1 MAGAAKRAAERTTT
15 LAEIAA
21 AAGVS
26 VPTVSRVLNGKR
38 GISESKRTAIEK
50 LLDERGYERRKS
62 RREMALIDF
71 VISSLDTQW
80 ATELLRGAQAEAAR
94 EGADLV
100 ITVTDGHPAGTPD
113 WIERLTARGTD
124 GVVLVVSELADGAR
138 DELSRLQ
145 VPVVLIDPVGTD
157 TESYVTVAA
166 TDWAGGRDA
175 TEHLLGLGHT
185 RIGFITG
192 PLVLECHQDR
202 LDGYFSA
209 LGRARVA
216 TDSTLVRE
224 GNSLTPG
231 GQKFGGELLDLPDR
245 PTAIISGSDEQAYG
259 VYLAARERGIRIP
272 EDLSIVG
279 FDDVDLCQ
287 WVTPQLT
294 TVRQPLAGMAAEAT
308 RLLLTLSRGDA
319 IANPRV
325 QLASE
330 LVVRDS
336 TSAPGAAQ
344 RNARSTSAS

>member
-1 MAGAAKRAAERTTT
+1 MTSEARRVAERSTT

-21 AAGVS
+21 EAGVS

-38 GISESKRTAIEK
+38 GISETKRTQIEK

-71 VISSLDTQW
+71 VISGLETQW

-94 EGADLV
+94 NGADLV
-100 ITVTDGHPAGTPD
+100 VTVTDGRPAGSAD
-113 WIERLTARGTD
+113 WIERLTSRGTD
-124 GVVLVVSELADGAR
+124 GVVLVVSELAPNAR

-157 TESYVTVAA
+157 TESFVTVAA

-175 TEHLLGLGHT
+175 TEHLLNLGHT

-192 PLVLECHQDR
+192 PLRLECHQDR

-209 LGRARVA
+209 LGRARVG
-216 TDSTLVRE
+216 TDSSLVRE
-224 GNSLTPG
+224 GNSLTTG
-231 GQKFGGELLDLPDR
+231 GLKFGGELLDLPDR

-259 VYLAARERGIRIP
+259 VYLAARERGLRIP
-272 EDLSIVG
+272 EDLSVVG

-294 TVRQPLAGMAAEAT
+294 TVRQPLEGMASEAT
-308 RLLLTLSRGDA
+308 RLLIALARGEA

-330 LVVRDS
+330 LVVRES
-336 TSAPGAAQ
+336 TGVPAA
-344 RNARSTSAS
+344 S

>member
-1 MAGAAKRAAERTTT
+1 MGEERVAERTTT

-21 AAGVS
+21 EAGVS

-38 GISESKRTAIEK
+38 GISETKRTQIEK
-50 LLDERGYERRKS
+50 LLDERGYERRKP
-62 RREMALIDF
+62 RRDISLIDF
-71 VISSLDTQW
+71 VISGLDTQW

-94 EGADLV
+94 AGADLV
-100 ITVTDGHPAGTPD
+100 LTATDGRPAGTPD
-113 WIERLTARGTD
+113 WIERLMTRGTD
-124 GVVLVVSELADGAR
+124 GVVLVVSELAPSAR

-145 VPVVLIDPVGTD
+145 VPVVLIDPLGTD
-157 TESYVTVAA
+157 TESFVTVSA

-175 TEHLLGLGHT
+175 TDHLIALGHT

-192 PLVLECHQDR
+192 RLVLECHQDR

-209 LGRARVA
+209 LGRARI
-216 TDSTLVRE
+216 TSDSDLVRE
-224 GNSLTPG
+224 GDSLTSG
-231 GQKFGGELLDLPDR
+231 GKKFGAELLDLPDR

-308 RLLLTLSRGDA
+308 RLLLALSRGDA

-330 LVVRDS
+330 LVIRDS
-336 TSAPGAAQ
+336 TSGPP
-344 RNARSTSAS
+344 ARSKG